1 MVARLYVRHRQPLP
15 EQRTLTMTNQ
25 TRRTKSFENFSHGA
39 VSVPS
44 TGQSDINNPTV
55 YNSTVNFYTGDEYL
69 DLKIDFRF
77 SLERGR
83 R

>member
-1 MVARLYVRHRQPLP
+1 MSKN
-15 EQRTLTMTNQ
+15 NQ
-25 TRRTKSFENFSHGA
+25 TRRTRSFENFSHGA

-44 TGQSDINNPTV
+44 TGTSDLNNPTV
-55 YNSTVNFYTGDEYL
+55 YNSTVNFYTEDEYL

-77 SLERGR
+77 SIERGR